1 MKLFWLTITLVILLV
16 LCFSDMCHSSPSSA
30 SSSSSDDSEGT
41 GSQNVEIGEDETP
54 CNVKVH
60 TVKNVPGKCV
70 RLRGGSMACQSE
82 SYLDPVNEDCL
93 MFG

>member
-1 MKLFWLTITLVILLV
+1 MRTFSIVMVTIILALI
-16 LCFSDMCHSSPSSA
+16 FISACHSSPSPA
-30 SSSSSDDSEGT
+30 SVVPDETAPG
-41 GSQNVEIGEDETP
+41 VEIGEDDTP
-54 CNVKVH
+54 CTVKVH